1 MEKDDKLLLPTTQK
15 LVELSF
21 LQGNVKLKEVMLIVL
36 FALVKITTTKNNLV
50 VLF

>member
-36 FALVKITTTKNNLV
+36 FALVKRKKKKKEI
-50 VLF
+50 